1 MRSGLTALVVAA
13 AGAGVLAAASLVGAP
28 ESVVEEY
35 PEVQEPVVRSSP
47 VCPFVG
53 GEEEGR
59 AHIGVYSL
67 PDVPAVAEDDP
78 DPITARELAFTPEP
92 GATPEPSPEPTEPAE
107 PLLTVDGRGVFERL
121 RVETDE
127 GTSVAVEGTGSLAPG
142 LVAEQSMV
150 MEEIDLRGLST
161 AACSPAAREHWFVGG
176 SGEVGKR
183 GRLVLANPTSVAAV
197 VNIRLWDEAGPIDA
211 PATQGIGVPA
221 RSQHVL
227 LLDALAPD
235 SERVGVEITTTQGR
249 VSAALEVRETDETTP
264 LGMSFVPEAQ
274 APDHTVVIPAVPDH
288 GEPVLRVLAP
298 GSTDAIVSVR
308 MFGANGPFAPID
320 HEVITVPAGS
330 VSEIELDGL
339 NDEPVAI
346 ELDSDEPI
354 TASVRAVD
362 DPDDGLPDLAFTAAT
377 PPLSGPTAA
386 LLGRTSSG
394 FSSTLHISSVAEAS
408 TRVTIKTLDDD
419 GAVDSEEELDIPGGA
434 TVPFELERADDA
446 SFATVLVEPA
456 QPGAIVVGREM
467 SAEDDQGAYFD
478 LLPLR
483 SPAIEVAVPR
493 VVGELPSV
501 LDRSED

>member
-1 MRSGLTALVVAA
+1 MRSGLTALGVAA

-28 ESVVEEY
+28 EAGVEEH
-35 PEVQEPVVRSSP
+35 PEVQEPVVRSAP

-59 AHIGVYSL
+59 SHIGVYAL
-67 PDVPAVAEDDP
+67 PDVPTVDDEP

-107 PLLTVDGRGVFERL
+107 PLLSVGERGVFERQ

-127 GTSVAVEGTGSLAPG
+127 GTSVVVEGTGALAPG
-142 LVAEQSMV
+142 LAAEQSMI
-150 MEEIDLRGLST
+150 MEEIDMRGVST
-161 AACSPAAREHWFVGG
+161 TACSPAAREHWFVGG

-227 LLDALAPD
+227 FLDAMAPD

-249 VSAALEVRETDETTP
+249 VAAALEVRETDEITP
-264 LGMSFVPEAQ
+264 LGMSYVPAAQ
-274 APDHTVVIPAVPDH
+274 APDNTVVIPAVPDH
-288 GEPVLRVLAP
+288 GEPLLRVLAP
-298 GSTDAIVSVR
+298 GTTDAIVSVR
-308 MFGANGPFAPID
+308 MLGANGPFSPVD
-320 HEVITVPAGS
+320 HEVITVPSGS
-330 VSEIELDGL
+330 VHEIELDGL

-346 ELDSDEPI
+346 ELNSDEPI

-362 DPDDGLPDLAFTAAT
+362 DPDDGLPDLAFTSAT
-377 PPLSGPTAA
+377 PPLSGPAAA

-394 FSSTLHISSVAEAS
+394 FSSTLHISSVAESS
-408 TRVTIKTLDDD
+408 TRVTVKTLDDD
-419 GAVDSEEELDIPGGA
+419 GAVDSEEELDVPGGA
-434 TVPFELERADDA
+434 TVPVELERADDA
-446 SFATVLVEPA
+446 SFATVVVEPA

-467 SAEDDQGAYFD
+467 TAEDDQGAYLD
-478 LLPLR
+478 LMPLR
-483 SPAIEVAVPR
+483 SPAIEVGVPR